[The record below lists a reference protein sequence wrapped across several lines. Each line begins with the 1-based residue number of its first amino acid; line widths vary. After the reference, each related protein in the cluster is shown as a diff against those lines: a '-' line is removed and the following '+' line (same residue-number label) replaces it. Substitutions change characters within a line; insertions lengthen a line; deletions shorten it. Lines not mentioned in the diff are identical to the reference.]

1 MMIMSY
7 DIYARLRQI
16 IRVLIAILGLT
27 GVQQSYAKQT
37 LTKIKVGQYWLQL
50 AITPQGRTRGLQ
62 GVRRISKHTG
72 MLFIYPTPTK
82 AIYWMYRCYTGMDII
97 FLDKNGRVQG
107 ISSATPPSTRELP
120 PEQCLRYTV
129 HGSMSADQVRYT
141 TLPQTAY
148 VVEVP
153 LGDGINFGKTSAHLV
168 PFVVATAKI
177 KAN

>member
-7 DIYARLRQI
+7 DIYARLRQVV
-16 IRVLIAILGLT
+16 RVLIAILSLPGA
-27 GVQQSYAKQT
+27 QQSYANQT

-50 AITPQGRTRGLQ
+50 ATTPQSRSKGLQ
-62 GVRRISKHTG
+62 GVKSIDKHTG
-72 MLFIYPTPTK
+72 MLFVYPTPTK
-82 AIYWMYRCYTGMDII
+82 AVYWMYGCYAGMDIV

-107 ISSATPPSTRELP
+107 MSSATPPNTRELP

-129 HGSMSADQVRYT
+129 YGSMSADQVRHT
-141 TLPQTAY
+141 TMPQTAY
-148 VVEVP
+148 VIEVP

-168 PFVVATAKI
+168 PSIVATAKI